1 MRGWRP
7 TRRCTARW
15 AMRSSARPPTGVQA
29 CCAATSR
36 SRMPP
41 ACARRRSTRC
51 SPVRSNAAWSSAIRC
66 ARPCATTPSR
76 ARCPTAPRSSHT
88 AAARTAP
95 TSTPDARA
103 QEHATGRRAAKQYQL
118 FNGALECS
126 LVVCDPVRAAVRD
139 DAQPRALSEGAQ
151 MLANRL
157 RKNLRNIKSWRAREG
172 VECFRAYDADL
183 PEYAAAIDVY
193 PEADD
198 PDTTWLDRKS
208 TRLKSS
214 H

>member
-1 MRGWRP
+1 MLWGWFLFFFSSRRRH
-7 TRRCTARW
+7 TRCALV
-15 AMRSSARPPTGVQA
+15 TGVQT
-29 CCAATSR
+29 CALPIS
-36 SRMPP
+36 
-41 ACARRRSTRC
+41 
-51 SPVRSNAAWSSAIRC
+51 
-66 ARPCATTPSR
+66 
-76 ARCPTAPRSSHT
+76 
-88 AAARTAP
+88 
-95 TSTPDARA
+95 
-103 QEHATGRRAAKQYQL
+103 GLRAAKKYQL

-126 LVVCDPVRAAVRD
+126 LVVCDPVRPAVRD

-198 PDTTWLDRKS
+198 RSEEHTSELQ
-208 TRLKSS
+208 
-214 H
+214 